1 MTIGGVK
8 MDELEFRRTLY
19 ADPYCKDDEVLAAIA
34 GDPKKQVFCK
44 ELKQL
49 DKNMQQASQVKVPD
63 DLMHKLILLRDK
75 AKNL

>member
-19 ADPYCKDDEVLAAIA
+19 ADPYCKDDKVLAAIA

-49 DKNMQQASQVKVPD
+49 DKNMQQASQPSKST
-63 DLMHKLILLRDK
+63 R
-75 AKNL
+75 

>member
-1 MTIGGVK
+1 

-19 ADPYCKDDEVLAAIA
+19 ADPYCKDDKVLAAIA

-49 DKNMQQASQVKVPD
+49 DKNMQQASQVKIPD
-63 DLMHKLILLRDK
+63 D
-75 AKNL
+75 